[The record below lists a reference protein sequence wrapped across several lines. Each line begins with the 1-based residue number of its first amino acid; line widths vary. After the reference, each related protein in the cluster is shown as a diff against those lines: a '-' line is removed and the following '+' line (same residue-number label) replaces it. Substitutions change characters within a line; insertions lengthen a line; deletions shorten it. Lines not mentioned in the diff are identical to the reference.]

1 MQWHILSKHSP
12 SVHKFYQDPQYFK
25 PKHINLSPP
34 TPWGAPFGRKN
45 VRQWLCDTPFEWW
58 TLMGCDDSLWIQ
70 VAARNALRVQFGG
83 VKYLLRR
90 YLDPLGLSSNLCLW
104 RFFWASHYIPKD
116 QQRTWKWLF
125 PNGISSSRGPFVMFF
140 SGVLGSKKAKPSSQ
154 SLLVVLTPY
163 TLSPILMVENGY
175 VWKGNDPIGDTPI
188 LDDYGR
194 KGTSTRLVV

>member
-1 MQWHILSKHSP
+1 MSASDYVIPLLNGGPSWGVMIPYGSK
-12 SVHKFYQDPQYFK
+12 DPLLGMHGK
-25 PKHINLSPP
+25 GTI
-34 TPWGAPFGRKN
+34 WGGP
-45 VRQWLCDTPFEWW
+45 
-58 TLMGCDDSLWIQ
+58 
-70 VAARNALRVQFGG
+70 
-83 VKYLLRR
+83 KYLLRR

-104 RFFWASHYIPKD
+104 RFFGASHYIPKH